1 MSVGADR
8 GDLPARLAARMTERG
23 RPAPGDRVVV
33 AVSGGLDSTVLL
45 HLLRFGA
52 ALPRL
57 DLVVAH
63 FDHRMRPESGD
74 DARWVAELAASW
86 DVPVEVGVATEP
98 LTTEQSARDARYRFL
113 ESVRARVGARWIL
126 TAHQADDQAETV
138 LFRIARGT
146 GLAGLRGIPAR
157 RGVLLRPLL
166 SFWRDELERY
176 AASVGL
182 TSRVD
187 PTNADPRFARNAIR
201 RDLIPGLEA
210 AVAPRARRSLVRLA
224 RLAAREEQAWRAVLP
239 ELVERAILE
248 RTDGR
253 IVVARPVLLGYPP
266 SVRARVMR
274 SLLRRLG
281 CSLDEAGTVAAVAF
295 TSAGASGRGHLL
307 PGGLTLSREF
317 DRFVLASDQVSRA
330 DALLEIPAV
339 GSGEGRFEVGGRRLG
354 ARWSLDALPRDEAEG
369 PTERETFALPRLI
382 FPLRF
387 RGPRPGDRI
396 RLSYGSK
403 KLKKLMGEARIPL
416 SERPS
421 VPVLVDGAERVLWL
435 PGVVRGAGTEP
446 APGEPI
452 FHIGIGDEGRA

>member
-1 MSVGADR
+1 M
-8 GDLPARLAARMTERG
+8 AARG
-23 RPAPGDRVVV
+23 RPASGDRVVV

-63 FDHRMRPESGD
+63 FDHRMRSDSGD

-86 DVPVEVGVATEP
+86 SLPVEVGTATEP
-98 LTTEQSARDARYRFL
+98 LTSERAARDARYRFL
-113 ESVRARVGARWIL
+113 EAVRARVGARWIL

-146 GLAGLRGIPAR
+146 GLSGLRGIPAR
-157 RGVLLRPLL
+157 RGVLVRPLL
-166 SFWRDELERY
+166 SFWREELERY
-176 AASVGL
+176 AEEAAL
-182 TSRVD
+182 TPRAD

-201 RDLIPGLEA
+201 RDLIPRLEA
-210 AVAPRARRSLVRLA
+210 TVAAGARQSLVRLA
-224 RLAAREEQAWRAVLP
+224 RLAAREERAWRAMLP
-239 ELVERAILE
+239 ELVDRAILE
-248 RTDGR
+248 RAEDR
-253 IVVARPVLLGYPP
+253 IVVARPVLLEYPP
-266 SVRARVMR
+266 TVRARV
-274 SLLRRLG
+274 LRALFRRFG
-281 CSLDEAGTVAAVAF
+281 CSLDEAGTVSAVEF
-295 TSAGASGRGHLL
+295 TSAGASGRSHPL

-317 DRFVLASDQVSRA
+317 ERFVLAREGETRA
-330 DALLEIPAV
+330 DELLEIRAA
-339 GSGEGRFEVGGRRLG
+339 GSGEGQFEIGGRRLG
-354 ARWSLDALPRDEAEG
+354 AWWSPDAPADDAAESPAHEA
-369 PTERETFALPRLI
+369 FALARLV

-403 KLKKLMGEARIPL
+403 KLKKLMVEARIPL
-416 SERPS
+416 SERGR

-435 PGVVRGAGTEP
+435 PGVVREAGTQP
-446 APGEPI
+446 AAGEET